1 MNTNINENIFF
12 NQLAELDN
20 NSNNEMLLKKDLQ
33 LHGRIIKNVPVYPDY
48 KNNPSENVSGD
59 VLSRMYRLI
68 KENKNQKVIE
78 YC

>member
-1 MNTNINENIFF
+1 
-12 NQLAELDN
+12 
-20 NSNNEMLLKKDLQ
+20 MLLKNDIQ

-68 KENKNQKVIE
+68 RENKNQKIIE
-78 YC
+78 YY